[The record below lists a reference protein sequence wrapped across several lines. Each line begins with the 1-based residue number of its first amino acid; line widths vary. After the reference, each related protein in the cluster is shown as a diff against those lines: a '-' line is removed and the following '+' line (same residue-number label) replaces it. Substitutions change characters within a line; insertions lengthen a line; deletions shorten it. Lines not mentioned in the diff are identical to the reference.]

1 MHGRGRQGRKELR
14 LEAIGGVPGEYTGR
28 ASRAYEYYH
37 DECKVW
43 ATVPLAATVLARDD
57 AQ

>member
-1 MHGRGRQGRKELR
+1 MR

-43 ATVPLAATVLARDD
+43 APVPLAATVLRLARDD

>member
-1 MHGRGRQGRKELR
+1 VVR

-37 DECKVW
+37 DECKAW
-43 ATVPLAATVLARDD
+43 APVPLFATVLAREDIP
-57 AQ
+57 